1 MATVLDL
8 GLLQMFEPIFAV
20 LFVFTLMFAILQKTK
35 ALSETIGINGVIS
48 AVIGIMVLMS
58 STLVS
63 IINFMIPW
71 FTVVIIFFVLL
82 LLVFQVFGAKDADF
96 ASAIKDKGLMWTII
110 GIGVIIL
117 LAAVGSVVPDDIGPN
132 LAGGDVTSASTSGG
146 GFSDNITNILFNPK
160 IIGIIVVFM
169 VAIFA
174 VIFLSGQY

>member
-20 LFVFTLMFAILQKTK
+20 LFVFALMFAILQKTK
-35 ALSETIGINGVIS
+35 ALTEAVGINGIIAVVI
-48 AVIGIMVLMS
+48 AFMVLMS
-58 STLVS
+58 QTLVS

-96 ASAIKDKGLMWTII
+96 ASAVKDKGLMWTII
-110 GIGVIIL
+110 GIGIVIL
-117 LAAVGSVVPDDIGPN
+117 LAAVGSVVPEDIGPN
-132 LAGGDVTSASTSGG
+132 LVGGDVSADDDS
-146 GFSDNITNILFNPK
+146 FSSNLTDILFNPK
-160 IIGIIVVFM
+160 IIGIIVIFL

-174 VIFLSGQY
+174 VIFLSGTY

>member
-35 ALSETIGINGVIS
+35 ALTENVGINGLISVVI
-48 AVIGIMVLMS
+48 AFMVLMS
-58 STLVS
+58 PSLVS

-71 FTVVIIFFVLL
+71 FTVVIIFFVLM

-96 ASAIKDKGLMWTII
+96 ASAVKDKGLMWGII
-110 GIGVIIL
+110 GIGLIIL
-117 LAAVGSVVPDDIGPN
+117 FAAIGSVIPENFGPN
-132 LAGGDVTSASTSGG
+132 LETAESAGDD
-146 GFSDNITNILFNPK
+146 GFSANLMDVLFNPK
-160 IIGIIVVFM
+160 VIGIIVIFL

-174 VIFLSGQY
+174 VIFLSGSY

>member
-20 LFVFTLMFAILQKTK
+20 LFVFALMFAILQKTK
-35 ALSETIGINGVIS
+35 ALTEAVGINGTIAVVI
-48 AVIGIMVLMS
+48 AFMVLMS
-58 STLVS
+58 QTLVS

-96 ASAIKDKGLMWTII
+96 ESAIKDKGLIWTII
-110 GIGVIIL
+110 GIGLVIL
-117 LAAVGSVVPDDIGPN
+117 LAAIGSVIPEDIGPN
-132 LAGGDVTSASTSGG
+132 LATDSTVSDG
-146 GFSDNITNILFNPK
+146 GFSSNLTDVLFNPK
-160 IIGIIVVFM
+160 IIGIIVIFL

-174 VIFLSGQY
+174 VVFLSGTY